1 MKRKGIAKGL
11 VLVCSLLVSAVTL
24 AGKPDFPAPPRAQ
37 VEWVGQNIDVN
48 GIKSAIRAFH
58 TKKSIE
64 SVVQFYR
71 KEWKRPVGKDMPGY
85 MESIDAAPWYVISRI
100 EDGYL
105 MAVQVRVKDN
115 DKSGSW
121 GYLSMS
127 PLPKASKKEPKLAKS
142 VPRIPGTYI
151 LNEMKSEDP
160 GKDASTV
167 LLSNQQSVR
176 SNADYYRSHYQG
188 QGWTTETDQSLGYDE
203 GHSLVF
209 KNRRNRVTIMLLKD
223 QFYTRIVVN
232 SVKHS
237 MF

>member
-1 MKRKGIAKGL
+1 MIRNQLLCFAL
-11 VLVCSLLVSAVTL
+11 LTLSLPVL

-37 VEWVGQNIDVN
+37 VEWVGKDIAVN

-64 SVVQFYR
+64 SVVKFYR
-71 KEWKRPVGKDMPGY
+71 KEWNRPPEKDLPGY

-105 MAVQVRVKDN
+105 LTVQVRVKEN
-115 DKSGSW
+115 DQSGSW
-121 GYLSMS
+121 GYLSTS
-127 PLPKASKKEPKLAKS
+127 PLPKNSNKEPQIARG
-142 VPRIPGTYI
+142 VPKIPGTYVM
-151 LNEMKSEDP
+151 NEMISDDP
-160 GKDASTV
+160 GKEASTV

-176 SNADYYRSHYQG
+176 SNADFYRSHYQSK
-188 QGWTTETDQSLGYDE
+188 GWTTETDRSLGYDE

-223 QFYTRIVVN
+223 QFYTRVVVN

-237 MF
+237 VF

>member
-1 MKRKGIAKGL
+1 MFEHPIYGL
-11 VLVCSLLVSAVTL
+11 IVFCMLLLSPQAM
-24 AGKPDFPAPPRAQ
+24 AGKPDFPAPPKAS
-37 VEWVGQNIDVN
+37 VEWVGKNVDVN

-58 TKKSIE
+58 TKRSIE
-64 SVVQFYR
+64 SVVHFYR
-71 KEWKRPVGKDMPGY
+71 KIWKRPVGKDLPGY

-100 EDGYL
+100 EDDYL
-105 MAVQVRVKDN
+105 LSVQVRVKDN
-115 DKSGSW
+115 DQSGSW

-127 PLPKASKKEPKLAKS
+127 PLPKSSKKEPKLAKA

-151 LNEMKSEDP
+151 LNEMKSKDP

-167 LLSNQQSVR
+167 LLSNQHSVR
-176 SNADYYRSHYQG
+176 NNADYYRSHYQSK
-188 QGWTTETDQSLGYDE
+188 GWTTETDQGLGYDE